1 LSIPNILRGNEIVPI
16 VVPGGGG
23 ANGIRGTIVV
33 NEVVLDGVRASSNT
47 VVDVH

>member
-16 VVPGGGG
+16 VVPCSGG

-33 NEVVLDGVRASSNT
+33 NEVVFDGGRALSNA